1 MATMLKAKNRDDLK
15 GSSLRELRN
24 KGFAPGVV
32 YGKDLPS
39 KPVSVETMEFIKTL
53 KITGKNGV
61 FVLATDE
68 GMFEVLAHDIQI
80 EPLKGDIVH
89 IDFYKVD
96 MKKEMDANV
105 AIHLVGEAQGV
116 KDGGILQQTM
126 HEVSV
131 RSLPSEIPE
140 VIEVDISEMIIGDS
154 LQVRDLSKSS
164 QYEIN
169 NEPEEG
175 IMSILP
181 PTLNNEPDEQQE
193 EADKEAVQAEAKN
206 SADDK

>member
-1 MATMLKAKNRDDLK
+1 MATMLKASNRENLK
-15 GSSLRELRN
+15 GSTLTELRS
-24 KGFAPGVV
+24 KGFTPGVI

-39 KPVSVETMEFIKTL
+39 KSVSVNAIDFIKTL

-61 FVLATDE
+61 INLATDE
-68 GMFEVLAHDIQI
+68 GMFEVIAHDIQR
-80 EPLKGDIVH
+80 EPLKGEVLH

-105 AIHLVGEAQGV
+105 QIRLVGEAIGV
-116 KDGGILQQTM
+116 KEGGIVQHTL

-131 RSLPSEIPE
+131 RSLPTNIPE
-140 VIEVDISEMIIGDS
+140 EIEVDISQMAVGDS

-164 QYEIN
+164 LYEIN

-175 IMSILP
+175 IIAILP
-181 PTLNNEPDEQQE
+181 PVLDNEPDEQQE
-193 EADKEAVQAEAKN
+193 EADKEEVQAEAEN
-206 SADDK
+206 SAQEK